1 MREVVSREEIVGWVA
16 TSQTGRRTCRSEMV
30 EVKVEVEGE
39 GEVEPAGTNTS
50 GTSRTEQGTTMQRR
64 LTEATG

>member
-1 MREVVSREEIVGWVA
+1 
-16 TSQTGRRTCRSEMV
+16 MV

-39 GEVEPAGTNTS
+39 GEGEPAGTNTS

-64 LTEATG
+64 LIEATG